1 MTYITSNETHNFFLQ
16 QVGKK
21 WYAIAVTKETEE
33 RTLASF
39 SAKKVALNAIESW
52 KGWM

>member
-1 MTYITSNETHNFFLQ
+1 MTYITSNENHDFFLQ
-16 QVGKK
+16 NINKK
-21 WYAIAVTKETEE
+21 WYAIAITKKTEE

-39 SAKKVALNAIESW
+39 STKKVALNAINTW